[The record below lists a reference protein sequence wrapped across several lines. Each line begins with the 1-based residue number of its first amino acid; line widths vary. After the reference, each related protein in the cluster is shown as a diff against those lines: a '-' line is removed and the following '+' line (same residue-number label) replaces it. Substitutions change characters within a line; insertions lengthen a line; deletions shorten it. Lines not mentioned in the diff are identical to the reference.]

1 MYWQPHQASKLANG
15 KTAATHN
22 SRVTTLNTLKGRR
35 HTYSNCNKMLG
46 IVTTRTG
53 PALFKSYLCRALL
66 TQAIQCFP
74 TLVPPLWPA
83 RVELVVLHPCHKR
96 KICSEWNWTTIMI
109 HSRRFSS
116 QILPS
121 SFVIT
126 GSLQRVNW
134 TPLRAVALF
143 MDQRLM
149 ITWPGKSQWTSRCD
163 MCPKKRSV

>member
-35 HTYSNCNKMLG
+35 PYSNCKELLP
-46 IVTTRTG
+46 
-53 PALFKSYLCRALL
+53 PALAQPFQVIPLPSISFDPGNPVLPY
-66 TQAIQCFP
+66 ISSS
-74 TLVPPLWPA
+74 LWPA